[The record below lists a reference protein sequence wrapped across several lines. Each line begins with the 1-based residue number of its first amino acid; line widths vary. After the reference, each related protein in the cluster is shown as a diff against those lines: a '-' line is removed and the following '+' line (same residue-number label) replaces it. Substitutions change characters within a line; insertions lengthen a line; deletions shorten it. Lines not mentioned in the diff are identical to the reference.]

1 MDIQPER
8 KSKKKET
15 MDYMVRAIAAD
26 GQIRAFAATS
36 RELTEYARSRHH
48 TTPVVTAAMGRL
60 LTGGAMMGAMMQNED
75 DLLTLRMK
83 GDGPMGG
90 LTVTADAFGH
100 VKGYP
105 DVPQAQLPLK
115 KNGKLDVG
123 GAIGRGTL
131 QVLKDL
137 GLKEPYSGM
146 IDLQTGEIGD
156 DLTYYFAVSEQV
168 PSAVGLGVLVDTD
181 LSVAEAGGF
190 IIQLMPFA
198 QEHTISFLE
207 NRMARVTSVT
217 QLLSQG
223 MTPEDML
230 TWILDGMDV
239 EFTGTLPLTFSCSC
253 SRERTKKVLMGVSTQ
268 ELEDM
273 IRDGAPVDV
282 HCAFCN
288 TDYRFEVDELQRI
301 LEQRR

>member
-1 MDIQPER
+1 
-8 KSKKKET
+8 
-15 MDYMVRAIAAD
+15 MDYMTRAIAAE
-26 GQIRAFAATS
+26 GEIRAFAATT
-36 RELTEYARSRHH
+36 RELTEYARIRHN
-48 TTPVVTAAMGRL
+48 TTSVVTAALGRL
-60 LTGGAMMGAMMQNED
+60 LTAGAMMGAMMQNDD

-83 GDGPMGG
+83 GNGPMRG

-105 DVPQAQLPLK
+105 DVPQVLLPLK
-115 KNGKLDVG
+115 ENGKLDVG
-123 GAIGRGTL
+123 GAIGSGTL

-181 LSVAEAGGF
+181 LSAAQAGGF

-198 QEHTISFLE
+198 QEKTISFLE
-207 NRMARVTSVT
+207 NRISRVTSVT
-217 QLLSQG
+217 GLLSQG
-223 MTPEDML
+223 MTPEEML
-230 TWILDGMDV
+230 RWILEGMDV
-239 EFTGTLPLTFSCSC
+239 EFTDTLPLSFSCSC
-253 SRERTKKVLMGVSTQ
+253 SRERTKKVLMGVSTAD
-268 ELEDM
+268 LKDM
-273 IRDGAPVDV
+273 IKDGAPVDV

-288 TDYRFEVDELQRI
+288 TDYRFTVDELKEI
-301 LEQRR
+301 LAAR